1 MKVCGAGKS
10 RGFIIKQEFRLYEHR
25 KGLQRQHVTQKHSTS
40 SILLDTIQ
48 EKWERLLKLNTR
60 LGSTQPD
67 LLVGEVGCD
76 QRCALLH
83 QMLQENDTPY
93 ICCVR
98 VRA

>member
-10 RGFIIKQEFRLYEHR
+10 CGFIIKQEFRLYEHQ
-25 KGLQRQHVTQKHSTS
+25 KSLQRQHVTQKHSTL
-40 SILLDTIQ
+40 SILLDKIQ
-48 EKWERLLKLNTR
+48 EKWERLKLNTR
-60 LGSTQPD
+60 LESTQPD

-83 QMLQENDTPY
+83 QMLQENDTPD